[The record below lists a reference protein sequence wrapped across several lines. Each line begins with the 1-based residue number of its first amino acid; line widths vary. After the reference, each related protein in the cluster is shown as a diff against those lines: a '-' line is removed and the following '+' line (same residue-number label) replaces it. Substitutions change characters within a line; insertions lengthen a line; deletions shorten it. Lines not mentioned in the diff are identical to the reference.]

1 MHSDLGV
8 DHLTFEE
15 GRGGK
20 NWFVQQFF
28 YSHALASVFLYCK
41 GFAGIFFSNLLPP
54 PPKKSN
60 GPPLTISFEED

>member
-1 MHSDLGV
+1 MHFDLGV

-28 YSHALASVFLYCK
+28 YSHWPVFFFTVKALQE
-41 GFAGIFFSNLLPP
+41 FFSQIFH